1 MKYIKLFE
9 NFSSDYPLFIT
20 VAPTEKYKRI
30 LKGMVNSE
38 GKPSELRSGGPNVEG
53 SYMGGEFRLN
63 RFDLVKIART
73 PYASEEQKLDG
84 IKFDGVQDIH
94 WLSYDPENSEIYVR
108 TSRLFSGESNY
119 EFYSEFKE
127 IDLLKSSDMRVAKA
141 DGFRKDGLIW
151 VGGYYCK
158 FPKGFEVGMED
169 DRGYFKIT
177 KVEH

>member
-20 VAPTEKYKRI
+20 VAPTEEFKRR

-38 GKPSELRSGGPNVEG
+38 GKPSELRSGLNVEG
-53 SYMGGEFRLN
+53 YINGEFRLS
-63 RFDLVKIART
+63 RFTTVKIAQT
-73 PYASEEQKLDG
+73 PFASEKKELDG
-84 IKFDGVQDIH
+84 IKFDGVEDIH

-108 TSRLFSGESNY
+108 TSRLFRGKSNY
-119 EFYSEFKE
+119 EFCKEFKE
-127 IDLLKSSDMRVAKA
+127 THLLKNTHAWIANA
-141 DGFRKDGLIW
+141 DEFRKDGLIW
-151 VGGYYCK
+151 VGGYDCK

-169 DRGYFKIT
+169 ERGYFKIT